1 LLAALRQLPPRSRA
15 VIVLRHMDDLSI
27 ESVAQLIGA
36 TPAAVK
42 SLNARG
48 LAQLRE
54 MLAPDQSLLS

>member
-1 LLAALRQLPPRSRA
+1 
-15 VIVLRHMDDLSI
+15 MDDLSI